1 MLDLKS
7 DLEINHIFCHS
18 DQDVFYKISQIIW
31 KDKKYY
37 SVVNIMAGFHILLVK
52 LKIMHKKFSLLG
64 FQQWCLKSKIIA
76 LGSVNQAA
84 EGKHYSSALRLHKQS
99 VEYLL
104 IFQSEK
110 IIANLPANLMEK
122 VENIRLHASFDSR
135 NDLFSTSQW
144 EEIKKNI
151 LNTSGAKGKRI
162 LQCITDVSAF
172 LSQITTYSEKNIEL
186 P

>member
-1 MLDLKS
+1 
-7 DLEINHIFCHS
+7 
-18 DQDVFYKISQIIW
+18 
-31 KDKKYY
+31 
-37 SVVNIMAGFHILLVK
+37 MAGFHILLVK

-84 EGKHYSSALRLHKQS
+84 EGKHYLSALRLHKQS

-135 NDLFSTSQW
+135 NEFFQHRS
-144 EEIKKNI
+144 
-151 LNTSGAKGKRI
+151 GKR
-162 LQCITDVSAF
+162 
-172 LSQITTYSEKNIEL
+172 
-186 P
+186 